1 MKAPEIIELYEQTHD
16 MNRVYQEC
24 NVPHKIVYMILNKA
38 GVLDAQ
44 TRLRSGSDNTRK
56 GAFGEVEFQRIF
68 PDAINTNDTKR
79 RNNPNYDFDYHGLL
93 VDVKTGARKSPR
105 GDGHDLWALR
115 VSASKGHPKP
125 HVFVAF
131 LLDKGIPY
139 KVNHILLIPQA
150 VADGQTGL
158 NVTEGNAVMREYE
171 VTEEELKKQIKELV
185 EYAKEGWI

>member
-1 MKAPEIIELYEQTHD
+1 MKAPEIIELFEQTHD
-16 MNRVYQEC
+16 LKRTYRES
-24 NVPHKIVYMILNKA
+24 NVPLKIVYMILNKA

-68 PDAINTNDTKR
+68 PDALNCNDTKG

-93 VDVKTGARKSPR
+93 VDVKTGARRTRKSGGSEAWGIR
-105 GDGHDLWALR
+105 TSIA
-115 VSASKGHPKP
+115 KGYTKS

-131 LLDKGIPY
+131 LLEQGLPY
-139 KVNHILLIPQA
+139 KVNHILLIPQG

-158 NVTEGNAVMREYE
+158 YFTEGNAVMREYE
-171 VTEEELKKQIKELV
+171 VTEDELKQQINELV
-185 EYAKEGWI
+185 EYAKAGWI